1 MINPNRSTL
10 TRRLFVSTLRMCC
23 VLMMIGTGA
32 LCWDSLVAVKAKSPV
47 YALSLRATGSIT
59 ANPNPIQV
67 CDGSGLGITTLSWTS
82 TGTSVVEVHLDEPG
96 GMLLAS
102 SGPSGT
108 VTTGKWVGN
117 ATQFFL
123 QDASGGF
130 PLRPENTLATV
141 TVYLTGCS
149 SPGDEWATSGNNINN
164 TNTGNVGIGTANP
177 TFKLEVNGEI
187 NATGV
192 RINGAPISD
201 AVSSVFGRTGA
212 VVPQNND
219 YTWAQINKTSSSLAD
234 ITTRSASDLNAG
246 TVPIGRIGL
255 SGNAGVSTFLRGDNT
270 WGPVTSSQW
279 TSGTNNISYNSGNVG
294 IGATAPVV
302 KFAVNGNGA
311 NIYNTDAWIEN
322 NLHVQGNETLGQ
334 GGGRGR
340 LRVGSSWGYVGLYA
354 ESSSVGA
361 ANDLV
366 LGAGSGTV
374 RVGPGGSII
383 QNLTVPKGNVG
394 IGTASPTSRLS
405 IFDANAWPTS
415 NNGALYVESSNTIG
429 SGLNLAATGAGGRN
443 FLLLSTANGA
453 SPGGGTFGIYDVS
466 AGSVASSY
474 RFVLNSAGNVGI
486 GTLNPAHKLDV
497 AGNVNSSGLCLGG
510 DCKTAWSQVGSTSQ
524 WTTNGTGIHYNAG
537 NVGIGTT
544 APTFLLDVLGS
555 TNTAF
560 RVRDSSGHEYL
571 STSKRTGS
579 FGSYPVVSLA
589 GGRLIID
596 SNGPDGDNH
605 TVIRRFVNNLIF
617 VPSDNPSLPGAI
629 QVGQQDGSTIL
640 LVEQKTNGNVGIGT
654 AAPTSKLHV
663 AGNITVD
670 GNINAKYQ
678 DVAEWVPS
686 SQKLSPG
693 TVVVLDP
700 EQSNHVM
707 ASASAYDT
715 RVAGVVTAQPGLI
728 LGEGGEGKVMVAT
741 TGRVKVKVDAT
752 RAPIKV
758 GDLLVTSEREGMAI
772 KSTPLDLGGTP
783 IHRPGTLI
791 GKALEPLE
799 KGFGEILVLLS
810 LQ

>member
-1 MINPNRSTL
+1 MINLNRSTL

-23 VLMMIGTGA
+23 ALVMIGTGA
-32 LCWDSLVAVKAKSPV
+32 LCWDSFVAAKAKSPS

-67 CDGSGLGITTLSWTS
+67 CDGSGMGITTLSWTS
-82 TGTSVVEVHLDEPG
+82 TGTSAVEVRLDEPG
-96 GMLLAS
+96 GMLVAS
-102 SGPSGT
+102 TGPSGT

-130 PLRPENTLATV
+130 PLSPENTLATV
-141 TVYLTGCS
+141 TVYLAGCA
-149 SPGDEWATSGNNINN
+149 SPGDEWNTTSNNINN

-177 TFKLEVNGEI
+177 FFKLDVNGEI

-192 RINGAPISD
+192 RINGAPIPSS

-279 TSGTNNISYNSGNVG
+279 TSGTNNIFYNSGNVG
-294 IGATAPVV
+294 IGTDAPLDKLHVESGANDTGLFLRNSLTSANATNRISFANGLITATAMIESIKVNANSV
-302 KFAVNGNGA
+302 ATDLKFGVHNGQTWNHPL
-311 NIYNTDAWIEN
+311 YLKN
-322 NLHVQGNETLGQ
+322 N
-334 GGGRGR
+334 
-340 LRVGSSWGYVGLYA
+340 
-354 ESSSVGA
+354 
-361 ANDLV
+361 
-366 LGAGSGTV
+366 
-374 RVGPGGSII
+374 
-383 QNLTVPKGNVG
+383 GNVG
-394 IGTASPTSRLS
+394 IGTASPDSRLS

-415 NNGALYVESSNTIG
+415 NRGSLYLEASNTVG

-443 FLLLSTANGA
+443 FLLLSTASGA
-453 SPGGGTFGIYDVS
+453 SPGGGTFGIFDVS
-466 AGSVASSY
+466 AGSTASSY

-497 AGNVNSSGLCLGG
+497 AGNVNSSGLCIGG
-510 DCKTAWSQVGSTSQ
+510 DCKTAWSQVGVGMSQ
-524 WTTNGTGIHYNAG
+524 WTTNGNNINNNNTG

-544 APTFLLDVLGS
+544 APAYLLDVSGS
-555 TNTAF
+555 TNSPF
-560 RVRDSSGHEYL
+560 RVRDSSGREYF
-571 STSKRTGS
+571 STTTRTSTYGTI
-579 FGSYPVVSLA
+579 PIVSLA
-589 GGRLIID
+589 GARLIID
-596 SNGPDGDNH
+596 NNGPDGGND
-605 TVIRRFVNNLIF
+605 TVLRRMVNSLVVYPADHPNLKGAFIVRQADGYPGLFVDQN
-617 VPSDNPSLPGAI
+617 
-629 QVGQQDGSTIL
+629 
-640 LVEQKTNGNVGIGT
+640 TNGNVGIGT
-654 AAPTSKLHV
+654 PAPASKLHV

-686 SQKLSPG
+686 SQQLEAG
-693 TVVVLDP
+693 TVVALDL
-700 EQSNHVM
+700 EKSNHVL
-707 ASASAYDT
+707 ASSEAYDT
-715 RVAGVVTAQPGLI
+715 RVAGVVSAQPGI
-728 LGEGGEGKVMVAT
+728 SLGERGEGKVLVAT
-741 TGRVKVKVDAT
+741 TGRVKVRVDAT
-752 RAPIKV
+752 RAPIKI
-758 GDLLVTSEREGMAI
+758 GDLLVTSDVAGVAMRSEPVNI
-772 KSTPLDLGGTP
+772 GGRKM
-783 IHRPGTLI
+783 HAPGTII

-799 KGFGEILVLLS
+799 KGTGEILVLLS